1 MGMSQEAFCWLGEK
15 GRLEPLLLES
25 LFTSRTVIILQDR
38 EDMLEQDRKK
48 KYSIIAVL
56 LI

>member
-1 MGMSQEAFCWLGEK
+1 MSQEAFCWLGEK